1 LRSHAHHD
9 PTMIVRIC
17 HSDRD
22 RDTPPAS
29 ARAAPCEPANTAH
42 PRQWASQDLF
52 GEHTEVQI
60 HHAGLCYRLRKT
72 ALGKLILTK

>member
-1 LRSHAHHD
+1 MNRGQSKPPGTAP
-9 PTMIVRIC
+9 PTAR
-17 HSDRD
+17 
-22 RDTPPAS
+22 TAS
-29 ARAAPCEPANTAH
+29 NESANTAH

-60 HHAGLCYRLRKT
+60 HHGGLCYRLRKT

>member
-1 LRSHAHHD
+1 MNHGKAKPDAAEPS
-9 PTMIVRIC
+9 P
-17 HSDRD
+17 
-22 RDTPPAS
+22 
-29 ARAAPCEPANTAH
+29 ARALAAEPTSVAQ

-60 HHAGLCYRLRKT
+60 HHVGLCYRLRKT